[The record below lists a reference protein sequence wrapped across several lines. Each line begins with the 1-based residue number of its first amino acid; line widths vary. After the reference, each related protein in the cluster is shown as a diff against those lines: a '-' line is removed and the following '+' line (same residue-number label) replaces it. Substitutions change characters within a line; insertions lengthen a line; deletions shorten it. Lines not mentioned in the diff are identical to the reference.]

1 MEKIFYGFKN
11 AYFNSETV
19 IKEILTKSFGI
30 SNPQIKRTE
39 NGKPFLLNPPFPL
52 HFSVTHTNE
61 KVFIAFSDKEIGVDS
76 EPIERHTDFLPILNR
91 FPLKERNEIR
101 SEKEFLL
108 HWTAKES
115 AVKYL
120 GTTLAKDLRN
130 LYFDGKQLFYND
142 EKLPVSVTFL
152 HLDNT
157 LVCVCAE
164 KDFLD
169 AEIIPFP

>member
-11 AYFNSETV
+11 AYFNSETA
-19 IKEILTKSFGI
+19 IKEILTQSFNV

-39 NGKPFLLNPPFPL
+39 NGKPFLANTSFPL
-52 HFSVTHTNE
+52 YFSVTHTNE
-61 KVFIAFSDKEIGVDS
+61 KVFIAFSDKEIGVDGES
-76 EPIERHTDFLPILNR
+76 IERHTDFLPILKR
-91 FPLKERNEIR
+91 FPLKERHEIH
-101 SEKEFLL
+101 SEREFLL

-130 LYFDGKQLFYND
+130 LYFDGKRIFYND
-142 EKLPVSVTFL
+142 EKLPVNVTFL
-152 HLDNT
+152 HLNNT
-157 LVCVCAE
+157 LLCVCSE
-164 KDFLD
+164 NDFSN